1 MDFEELSNPWS
12 HYKLPDGRTMRV
24 RHILTDVLQ
33 TGTDPDGLPMYHL
46 NFGAMVHIEPTEG
59 QKLALI
65 EQARKAQ
72 EQQTEAS
79 ASPKGTILQ

>member
-33 TGTDPDGLPMYHL
+33 TGIDPEGLPMYHL
-46 NFGAMVHIEPTEG
+46 NFGAMVHIEPTEE

-65 EQARKAQ
+65 EQSRKAQ
-72 EQQTEAS
+72 EQQPA
-79 ASPKGTILQ
+79 ADNSPKGTILQ